1 MIDPSTKAFCA
12 EFGIEAV
19 EGSAYPRLGQTRAIA
34 TIEKLRAKDEGIA
47 RLVMTTLAETRNNKA
62 CVDTIS
68 LWTTY
73 FLVKK
78 FKAEI
83 ERDPSTWLEAWD
95 LIPVGFLQSRAQEL
109 SGTFHQ
115 KDALGGLLYERL
127 RRVYGQQELL
137 EA

>member
-19 EGSAYPRLGQTRAIA
+19 EGSAYPKLGQTRAIA
-34 TIEKLRAKDEGIA
+34 TVEKLRAKDEGTA
-47 RLVMTTLAETRNNKA
+47 RLVMTTLAETRNNLA
-62 CVDTIS
+62 CVDSIS
-68 LWTTY
+68 LWATY
-73 FLVKK
+73 FLVRK
-78 FKAEI
+78 FRAEI
-83 ERDPSTWLEAWD
+83 EADPSAWLDVWD
-95 LIPVGFLQSRAQEL
+95 RMPVGFLQSRAQEL

-127 RRVYGQQELL
+127 RRVYGQQDLL